1 MQINCLNLNEKLDR
15 ESGDELDVSDDEVA
29 KDLDL
34 HSLII
39 SSLQQEPMFTAEQV
53 LEEIDEIMQQDEIPI
68 DESQDETDAEIEQK
82 ETNPISSM
90 LYEES
95 K

>member
-1 MQINCLNLNEKLDR
+1 MLQDR
-15 ESGDELDVSDDEVA
+15 ESGDELDASDDDVA

-53 LEEIDEIMQQDEIPI
+53 LEEIEEIMQVYFQYVF
-68 DESQDETDAEIEQK
+68 QLQNNNYVYCKTFFCV
-82 ETNPISSM
+82 
-90 LYEES
+90 
-95 K
+95 

>member
-1 MQINCLNLNEKLDR
+1 
-15 ESGDELDVSDDEVA
+15 
-29 KDLDL
+29 
-34 HSLII
+34 
-39 SSLQQEPMFTAEQV
+39 MFTAEQV

-90 LYEES
+90 LYEE
-95 K
+95 